1 MTAPVLGI
9 HDVILE
15 KLQTELTTSMIT
27 NVSDAT
33 KAGVVK
39 IGPLQGDPDVDTA
52 RISITVSENDPE
64 AIIKGGVSGMSDG
77 WNDEVTMIEIGGAIT
92 TRRAFTIKGR
102 CLFADTKENLDLA
115 RQYASQVRQRLEE
128 TLTKISFTG
137 IVSGSEY
144 VARGIYANDIKSEML
159 QSGGPPDT
167 YDYHIK
173 IRFSVLTTR
182 TGAMP

>member
-1 MTAPVLGI
+1 MTVFGI

-15 KLQTELTTSMIT
+15 KLQLELQAAMIT
-27 NVSDAT
+27 NVSDVET

-39 IGPLQGDPDVDTA
+39 IGPLQGEPDPDAA
-52 RISITVSENDPE
+52 RISITIHENDPE
-64 AIIKGGVSGMSDG
+64 AILKGAVSGMADG
-77 WNDEVTMIEIGGAIT
+77 WNDEVTEIEIGGAIT
-92 TRRAFTIKGR
+92 QRRAFSIKVR
-102 CLFADTKENLDLA
+102 CLFADSKEILDLA

-128 TLTKISFTG
+128 ALTKISWTG
-137 IVSGSEY
+137 ITSGTEY
-144 VARGIYANDIKSEML
+144 VARGIFASDIKSEML

-182 TGAMP
+182 TGVMP

>member
-1 MTAPVLGI
+1 MTTVYGI
-9 HDVILE
+9 HDLILE
-15 KLQTELTTSMIT
+15 KIQTDLTASMIT
-27 NVSDAT
+27 TVSDAT

-39 IGPLQGDPDVDTA
+39 IGPLQGDPAPDMA
-52 RISITVSENDPE
+52 RISVTIHENDPE
-64 AIIKGGVSGMSDG
+64 TIVKGGVTGMTDG
-77 WNDEVTMIEIGGAIT
+77 WSDEVEEIEVGGAIT
-92 TRRAFTIKGR
+92 MKRAFSIQAR
-102 CLFADTKENLDLA
+102 CLFADTKEVLDLA
-115 RQYASQVRQRLEE
+115 RQYASQVRQRIEE
-128 TLTKISFTG
+128 TLTKISFAG
-137 IVSGSEY
+137 ITSGNEY